1 MARLIDAD
9 ALHEALNTKQ
19 KWVVRCGDK
28 HNEGYTYDQVH
39 FAIDEA
45 PTIDAV
51 SVVHGEWKP
60 FDLKWGRSIAMPFLD
75 IVWCEECKH
84 KLICSHSVQHT
95 THEPTS
101 VTIGYKSVDYCSY
114 GERREP

>member
-1 MARLIDAD
+1 MRLIDAD

-39 FAIDEA
+39 FAIEEA

-51 SVVHGEWKP
+51 SEWIPCSKRLP
-60 FDLKWGRSIAMPFLD
+60 SNFSEDETVLATTDVDGDRVIAMFALD
-75 IVWCEECKH
+75 VKSFYLKGYVSAWMP
-84 KLICSHSVQHT
+84 L
-95 THEPTS
+95 PTPWK
-101 VTIGYKSVDYCSY
+101 GADD
-114 GERREP
+114 E